1 MQSVGL
7 HFNGTDTRC
16 EIPVS
21 LTSAG
26 TWRLTLVIA
35 TDQSDTTDSKVYR
48 QACLFGYDSPGY
60 KSRDFHADIKQGN
73 LFIFSGLAGS
83 NNASQLQSG
92 TLQTDN
98 GDFGWDTGKFVADGK
113 PHSVEVS
120 YRDGEVLVFLDS
132 EYLGFL
138 NVLTTINSNLL
149 YLGASLPGESVY
161 SRFDL
166 YDFEL
171 EIDGELSVSY
181 QPDANSIQTSTLV
194 DKSGN
199 SHDGSLIGS
208 FSMAETTLTIVD
220 ADTQRNV
227 ASDRPDFP
235 YINPGTADLLTT
247 SGGTTLT
254 DLPVTQS
261 VTGVAFYQPN
271 MAKCFDI
278 PPTSEIWIRLD
289 IYTTSSYKT
298 GDRLRVYDDDGDRY
312 NGWSTSLYS
321 TDKYMLWHNNTLK
334 TGPNFLAT
342 DKLHSMLLHM
352 KSDGSNGVIEYW
364 FSNGDSDR
372 YVGNVN
378 DGKKFQNIYIQMD
391 GRNIWVSNL
400 IISDKE
406 LSLTDNVV
414 AGSFDAQRMLLNSV
428 EKAFDLERLVTKSWR
443 YENYGIAEALTVSG
457 NTVRNLPYEK
467 SRTTSAFWQSG
478 REACFGIPPAK
489 ELWVKWDLYYTGSAK
504 WRVYN
509 RENGNDTGV
518 ARQSDA
524 TSLVCYI
531 NGPTMVNVKPAG
543 TITKAT
549 RKTYL
554 LHMVSDA
561 TNGIIELW
569 VDGQKHYS
577 DNFQSQGLVYK
588 GNVNNGDY
596 FTGLYMQS
604 DNNTNLFSNVII
616 SDGQIGLDENTWRE
630 TDAERVIH
638 TSVALNFDTVR
649 QIVSQETPVNADF
662 DLSRVIVTSTGVI
675 ADTEREL
682 LYGGYLDADI
692 ERKLQN
698 AVTVDFDTQRRLKIP
713 VVGYHDTER
722 VIQYSAE
729 VTVDVQRVVLESVE
743 FNCDIWRQLPHKVNE
758 NSASLQSVT
767 IGLQEQQLTDSLSF
781 VMAGDIGIMEAVN
794 FQAWDYNLMGRVEQT
809 SKRGVLISC
818 QCTCDIDEILYRQMA
833 YTIPENAFEWTYEYN
848 EAYNN
853 YKSEHQD
860 EEINKMPS
868 APASAH
874 ITAIAQALGKS
885 VAIQFDDWISTMTTD
900 VKSGTNYG
908 GLIEELF
915 GWTARLPHIMINCY
929 MRGNTIYAV
938 QRGHENN
945 IFSLDDKKLTVHTV
959 AKKLVRTTWGSDP
972 NNNTEV
978 ESLYKSWYS
987 DDLTPWPP
995 EEELDPPGGGGGA
1008 IHDNNGLVQE
1018 TEVVHGQERVITT
1031 YKYTDLGGGQKFLSE
1046 EKTVTIIGDQRVD
1059 EVTTYHKPVS
1069 YGQTQVYSADEE
1081 GILGTTVSPANF
1093 DDRISPYRYQ
1103 QMTTGGYSEAFV
1115 SGAHDEYGNY
1125 YPAVYDAAGN
1135 RYLVTGHTAHREQ
1148 IGQRTRLN
1156 AYALLDTSF
1165 PVDGYDKLSY
1175 LTEQIKWLDRRTEE
1189 SVTLE
1194 LYDCPHLV
1202 DFNDR
1207 IIWHGNVYFLRSNT
1221 ATRTETIVNRQTLEF
1236 VRWY

>member
-1 MQSVGL
+1 MNLNQIASWLPFDKTVTQDVLLNNWTAYGNPELSTNSKNGKALQLDGSSYLISDDIELGGQDFCVRMWVYVDPASPANARICTIYDPDNGYQLLSIQRDGTSNKLKIWVNAETDVSRDYGYSYTNSSEAVGNWVFVQFIKYGTYKNLYVGNNGGNTVSGPTQYNRQKFRISVGAL
-7 HFNGTDTRC
+7 NNGNQALIGYIDELIVEDGTNNRYNLSDITTDFYQNIVFYPKTVRK
-16 EIPVS
+16 VKN
-21 LTSAG
+21 A
-26 TWRLTLVIA
+26 LTLIR
-35 TDQSDTTDSKVYR
+35 Y
-48 QACLFGYDSPGY
+48 
-60 KSRDFHADIKQGN
+60 
-73 LFIFSGLAGS
+73 
-83 NNASQLQSG
+83 
-92 TLQTDN
+92 
-98 GDFGWDTGKFVADGK
+98 
-113 PHSVEVS
+113 E
-120 YRDGEVLVFLDS
+120 
-132 EYLGFL
+132 
-138 NVLTTINSNLL
+138 
-149 YLGASLPGESVY
+149 
-161 SRFDL
+161 
-166 YDFEL
+166 
-171 EIDGELSVSY
+171 
-181 QPDANSIQTSTLV
+181 
-194 DKSGN
+194 
-199 SHDGSLIGS
+199 
-208 FSMAETTLTIVD
+208 
-220 ADTQRNV
+220 
-227 ASDRPDFP
+227 
-235 YINPGTADLLTT
+235 NPGRADLLTVT
-247 SGGTTLT
+247 GGTTLT
-254 DLPVTQS
+254 NLPPEQS

-271 MAKCFDI
+271 QKACFGIPAAK
-278 PPTSEIWIRLD
+278 ELWIRLD
-289 IYTTSSYKT
+289 IYTTANYQNN
-298 GDRLRVYDDDGDRY
+298 DRLRIYSSDGNGV
-312 NGWSTSLYS
+312 NGWSTHA
-321 TDKYMLWHNNTLK
+321 TIANNYMLWHNGTQQN
-334 TGPNFLAT
+334 GPNSFGKN
-342 DKLHSMLLHM
+342 KLRSLLLHM
-352 KSDGSNGVIEYW
+352 KSGASNGVIEYR
-364 FSNGDSDR
+364 FPDGTTDS
-372 YVGNVN
+372 YTGNVN
-378 DGKKFQNIYIQMD
+378 NGANFANLYIQMD
-391 GRNIWVSNL
+391 GSNIWASNL
-400 IISDKE
+400 IISNVE
-406 LSLTDNVV
+406 LTFADGFNV
-414 AGSFDAQRMLLNSV
+414 ALFDT
-428 EKAFDLERLVTKSWR
+428 ERLLSKSLALPFDTERIVNKTWR
-443 YENYGIAEALTVSG
+443 YENYGTATLLTVAG
-457 NTVRNLPYEK
+457 NTLTNLPIEK
-467 SRTTSAFWQSG
+467 SGIRSAFWQSG

-543 TITKAT
+543 TITKAA

-561 TNGIIELW
+561 TDGIIELW

-596 FTGLYMQS
+596 FTGFYMQS

-616 SDGQIGLDENTWRE
+616 SDRQIGLNENTWKE

-638 TSVALNFDTVR
+638 TSVTLNFDTVR
-649 QIVSQETPVNADF
+649 QIVSQEIPVNKDF

-675 ADTEREL
+675 ADTERVL
-682 LYGGYLDADI
+682 SYGGYLNADI

-698 AVTVDFDTQRRLKIP
+698 VVTVDFDTQRRLKIP
-713 VVGYHDTER
+713 VVDYYDTER
-722 VIQYSAE
+722 VIRYSAE
-729 VTVDVQRVVLESVE
+729 ITVDIQRAVLKSVE
-743 FNCDIWRQLPHKVNE
+743 FNCDIWRQLPHKVNG
-758 NSASLQSVT
+758 NSAFLQSVT
-767 IGLQEQQLTDSLSF
+767 IGLQEQQLTDSLAF

-885 VAIQFDDWISTMTTD
+885 VVIQFDDWISTMSTD

-959 AKKLVRTTWGSDP
+959 VKKLVRTTWGSDP

-978 ESLYKSWYS
+978 EPLYKSWTS
-987 DDLTPWPP
+987 ENLTPWPP
-995 EEELDPPGGGGGA
+995 EEELEPPGGGGGGS
-1008 IHDNNGLVQE
+1008 IHGDNGLVQE

-1031 YKYTDLGGGQKFLSE
+1031 YKYEDLGGGQKFLSE

-1069 YGQTQVYSADEE
+1069 YGQTQVYSTDEE
-1081 GILGTTVSPANF
+1081 GVLGTTVSPTNF
-1093 DDRISPYRYQ
+1093 DDRISPYQYQ
-1103 QMTTGGYSEAFV
+1103 QMSSGGYSAAFAG
-1115 SGAHDEYGNY
+1115 GAYDEYGNY
-1125 YPAVYDAAGN
+1125 YTAVYDGAGN
-1135 RYLVTGHTAHREQ
+1135 RYLVTGHTGHKEQ

-1207 IIWHGNVYFLRSNT
+1207 IIWHGNTYFLRSNT

>member
-1 MQSVGL
+1 MNLNQIASWLPFDKTVTQDVLLNNWTAYGNPELSTNSKNGKALQLDGSSYLISDDIELGGQDFCVRMWVYVDPASPANARICTIYDPDNDYMLLSIQRDGTSNKLKIWVNAETDISRDYGYSYTNSSEAVGNWVFVQFIEYGAYKNLYVGDDGGYTTSGPTQYDRQKFRISVGA
-7 HFNGTDTRC
+7 FNNGNQALIGYIDELIVEDGTNLRYRLSDITTDFYQNIVFYPKTVRK
-16 EIPVS
+16 VKN
-21 LTSAG
+21 A
-26 TWRLTLVIA
+26 LTLIR
-35 TDQSDTTDSKVYR
+35 Y
-48 QACLFGYDSPGY
+48 
-60 KSRDFHADIKQGN
+60 
-73 LFIFSGLAGS
+73 
-83 NNASQLQSG
+83 
-92 TLQTDN
+92 
-98 GDFGWDTGKFVADGK
+98 
-113 PHSVEVS
+113 E
-120 YRDGEVLVFLDS
+120 
-132 EYLGFL
+132 
-138 NVLTTINSNLL
+138 
-149 YLGASLPGESVY
+149 
-161 SRFDL
+161 
-166 YDFEL
+166 
-171 EIDGELSVSY
+171 
-181 QPDANSIQTSTLV
+181 
-194 DKSGN
+194 
-199 SHDGSLIGS
+199 
-208 FSMAETTLTIVD
+208 
-220 ADTQRNV
+220 
-227 ASDRPDFP
+227 
-235 YINPGTADLLTT
+235 NPGRADLLTVT
-247 SGGTTLT
+247 GGTTLT
-254 DLPVTQS
+254 DLPLEQS

-271 MAKCFDI
+271 RTACFDI
-278 PPTSEIWIRLD
+278 AAAKELWIRLD
-289 IYTTSSYKT
+289 IYTTADYQN
-298 GDRLRVYDDDGDRY
+298 GDRIRIYSSDGNGG
-312 NGWSTSLYS
+312 NGWSTDATISNNYA
-321 TDKYMLWHNNTLK
+321 LWHNGTSKN
-334 TGPNFLAT
+334 GPNYFSKNRLR
-342 DKLHSMLLHM
+342 SMLLHM
-352 KSDGSNGVIEYW
+352 KSGASDGVIEYSS
-364 FSNGDSDR
+364 SNGYGDR
-372 YVGNVN
+372 YTGNVN
-378 DGKKFQNIYIQMD
+378 NGADFANVYIQMD
-391 GRNIWVSNL
+391 GGNIWVSNL
-400 IISDKE
+400 IISNAE
-406 LSLTDNVV
+406 LTFADGFNVAFFDTERLLSRSL
-414 AGSFDAQRMLLNSV
+414 ALSFDT
-428 EKAFDLERLVTKSWR
+428 ERIVNKTWR
-443 YENYGIAEALTVSG
+443 YENYGTATLLTVAG
-457 NTVRNLPYEK
+457 DTLTNLPIEK
-467 SRTTSAFWQSG
+467 SGIRSAFWQSG
-478 REACFGIPPAK
+478 RVGCFDIPAAK

-509 RENGNDTGV
+509 CENGNDTGV
-518 ARQSDA
+518 ARQNDE

-577 DNFQSQGLVYK
+577 DNFQSQGFVYK

-616 SDGQIGLDENTWRE
+616 SDRQIGFDENTWME

-638 TSVALNFDTVR
+638 TSVTLDFDTVR
-649 QIVSQETPVNADF
+649 QIISQEIPVNKDF

-675 ADTEREL
+675 ADTERTL
-682 LYGGYLDADI
+682 FYGGYLDADI
-692 ERKLQN
+692 ERNLQN
-698 AVTVDFDTQRRLKIP
+698 AITVDFDIQRRLKIP
-713 VVGYHDTER
+713 VVDYPDTER
-722 VIQYSAE
+722 IIRHSAE
-729 VTVDVQRVVLESVE
+729 ITADIQRVVSQSVE
-743 FNCDIWRQLPHKVNE
+743 FNCDIWRQLLHKVNW
-758 NSASLQSVT
+758 NSSFLQSVT
-767 IGLQEQQLTDSLSF
+767 IGLQEQQLTDRLSF
-781 VMAGDIGIMEAVN
+781 VMAGDIGIMEAVD

-945 IFSLDDKKLTVHTV
+945 TVSLDDKKLTVHTV
-959 AKKLVRTTWGSDP
+959 VKKLVRTTWGSDP

-978 ESLYKSWYS
+978 EPLYKSWTS
-987 DDLTPWPP
+987 EDLTPWPS
-995 EEELDPPGGGGGA
+995 EEELEPPGGGSGA
-1008 IHDNNGLVQE
+1008 VHDNNGLVKE
-1018 TEVVHGQERVITT
+1018 TEVVRGQEHVITT
-1031 YKYTDLGGGQKFLSE
+1031 YKYEDLGGGQKFLSE

-1069 YGQTQVYSADEE
+1069 YGQSQVYSADED
-1081 GILGTTVSPANF
+1081 GVLGTTVSSTNF
-1093 DDRISPYRYQ
+1093 DDRISPYQYQ
-1103 QMTTGGYSEAFV
+1103 QMATGGYSAAFAG
-1115 SGAHDEYGNY
+1115 GAYDEHGNY
-1125 YPAVYDAAGN
+1125 YTAVYDGQGN
-1135 RYLVTGHTAHREQ
+1135 RYLVTGHTAQKEQ